1 MKPKVLITIE
11 NGIIVSMFS
20 NTDVEIVTVDYDIK
34 DVENPVIINGPYKQ
48 DGLFKN
54 GDSYKLVEKSEFPL
68 SDEEIEV
75 RDFLKEVKF

>member
-11 NGIIVSMFS
+11 NGVITSAFS
-20 NTDVEIVTVDYDIK
+20 NTDVEIITVDYDIK

-48 DGLFKN
+48 NGLFRN
-54 GDSYKLVEKSEFPL
+54 GDSYKLLEKSEFPL

-75 RDFLKEVKF
+75 RDYLKGVKF